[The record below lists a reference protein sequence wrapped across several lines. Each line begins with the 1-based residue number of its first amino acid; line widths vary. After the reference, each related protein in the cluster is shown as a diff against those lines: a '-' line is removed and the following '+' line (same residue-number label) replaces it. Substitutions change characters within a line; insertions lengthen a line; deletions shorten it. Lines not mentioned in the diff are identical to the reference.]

1 MSQAA
6 IVINVS
12 NFEQAHANGL
22 SGNFIVPAKKAGEKF
37 GMLVIFPTPE
47 IQDIGEQRKVVHWL
61 KAKPIAMDVV
71 GLRSDAAAHGLGVSG
86 TKEKWGIL
94 LCEAEPD
101 LPKSL
106 IKALEDEMEFLNNNP
121 PDVKMRIDQKTKA
134 VVATNVEDVAVRE
147 EKIRLSDLVASE
159 KEEFF
164 DYCRRLVTKAEVER
178 ANKLLQLEDQRLVA
192 EGDRMWARRAEQQNI
207 NELHR
212 NACTRLGQERPWSY
226 IPQQLVDCP
235 GCGAKIKE
243 NILSCPQCGGWL
255 DEGIEK
261 LRQMEPKVRVIK
273 MYPNRD
279 AQPVGAGSKG

>member
-12 NFEQAHANGL
+12 NQEQAHSNGL
-22 SGNFIVPAKKAGEKF
+22 SGNFIVPAKKTGEKF
-37 GMLVIFPTPE
+37 GMLVILPTPE
-47 IQDIGEQRKVVHWL
+47 IQDIGEMRKVVHWL

-106 IKALEDEMEFLNNNP
+106 IKAYEDEMEFLNNNP
-121 PDVKMRIDQKTKA
+121 PDTKMRIDQKTKA

-147 EKIRLSDLVASE
+147 EKIRLSEIVVTERDD
-159 KEEFF
+159 FF
-164 DYCRRLVTKAEVER
+164 DYCRRLVTKAEVEK

-192 EGDRMWARRAEQQNI
+192 EGDRMWARPTEQQNI

-226 IPQQLVDCP
+226 TPQQLVDCP

-261 LRQMEPKVRVIK
+261 LRLMEPKVRAVK